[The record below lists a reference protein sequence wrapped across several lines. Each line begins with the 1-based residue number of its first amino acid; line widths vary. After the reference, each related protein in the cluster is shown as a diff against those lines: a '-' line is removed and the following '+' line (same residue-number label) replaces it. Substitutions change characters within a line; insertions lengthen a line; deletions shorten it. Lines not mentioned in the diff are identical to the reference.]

1 MFERYIKRMGKNPRK
16 LYNIFVFSAFPKIG
30 KKKSYI
36 KTLMEAKKNS
46 NHSKI
51 YSEKVVVLY
60 SNDIY
65 IIWEEG
71 IVEKMGKKKMYRR
84 KIGMTHGGDGIV
96 KNLLLVFCF
105 SA

>member
-1 MFERYIKRMGKNPRK
+1 MFERYIKRMGWKNPRK

-65 IIWEEG
+65 II
-71 IVEKMGKKKMYRR
+71 
-84 KIGMTHGGDGIV
+84 
-96 KNLLLVFCF
+96 
-105 SA
+105 